1 MFVSGVCWLERK
13 NKTAHFIDSGK
24 TSQNNGRVIMIGPF
38 PPPVYGLALCN
49 AAMWCFFKDIG
60 VEPIMIDLSA
70 KTLNRALYA
79 RISRAPKVFLSL
91 LRFLKLRPESRDIFY
106 LSLSGGY
113 GQIYDILFSVL
124 ARLGGAQI
132 FFHHHSY
139 AYITKPNKMTG
150 LLISIAGEKAT
161 HIVVCDDMA
170 ERLAHFYHSAGNTF
184 VLSNAAVIRMYC
196 QPIQLHRQALKK
208 IGFLGNISSS
218 KGIFEF
224 LEVMRVLSKD
234 SPGTGIKGMI
244 AGPFEDEF
252 VEKKV
257 RAITKD
263 LANVFYVGPK
273 YGEEKVRFLSE
284 IDVLLF
290 PTKYSDEA
298 DPLTI
303 HEALSFGLPVI
314 AWQRGC
320 IESVLD
326 NEGGL
331 VIKQTDNFV
340 KLAVERLLMWNSS
353 GTEYRRAS
361 TSAYE
366 RSLFLSVHYQKKIH
380 FLFSKMFVWDDRF
393 NNYYG
398 TELPGD

>member
-1 MFVSGVCWLERK
+1 MERK
-13 NKTAHFIDSGK
+13 NKTAHSIDSGK
-24 TSQNNGRVIMIGPF
+24 TDPYSGRVIMIGPF

-49 AAMWCFFKDIG
+49 AAMKGFFKDMG
-60 VEPIMIDLSA
+60 VEPITIDLSA
-70 KTLNRALYA
+70 KTLNRACYA
-79 RISRAPKVFLSL
+79 RISRAPKVFLNL
-91 LRFLKLRPESRDIFY
+91 LRFFKLRPGSRDILY
-106 LSLSGGY
+106 LSISGGY
-113 GQIYDILFSVL
+113 GQIYDILFALL
-124 ARLGGAQI
+124 ARLGGSQI

-139 AYITKPNKMTG
+139 AYITKPNKITG

-161 HIVVCDDMA
+161 HIVGCNDMA
-170 ERLAHFYHSAGNTF
+170 EKLAYLYHGAENTF

-196 QPIQLHRQALKK
+196 QPIQLHRPALKK

-234 SPGTGIKGMI
+234 SSGTGINGII

-252 VEKKV
+252 VENKV
-257 RAITKD
+257 RAIIED
-263 LANVFYVGPK
+263 LANVSYVGPK
-273 YGEEKVRFLSE
+273 YDEEKVRFLNE

-290 PTKYSDEA
+290 PTKYENET

-303 HEALSFGLPVI
+303 HEALTCGLPVI

-326 NEGGL
+326 NEAGL
-331 VIKQTDNFV
+331 VIKQADNFV

-353 GTEYRRAS
+353 GAEYRRAS

-366 RSLFLSVHYQKKIH
+366 RSLFLSFHYHKKIH

-398 TELPGD
+398 MELPSD